1 MTPHAMRGVASRP
14 ERRSTPIRA
23 RRRGACLPTGF
34 EMWWQL
40 SLPANSRI
48 GVAPSG
54 RCVCH
59 AYRRPVVRPHRGCG
73 DSSDRRSGCPIGPG
87 WRCRQ
92 SGRPIGSRLHCRHIV
107 PQIRVALPFRSKGRN
122 CEPYSYEGGSHK
134 FGCHHDRS
142 SLVRDREQRPFYTA
156 RHPKFLFNKGDRMG
170 RRSATRK
177 ATNSNGARLPANLIR
192 NRLQR
197 IRRCRAHKTIAN
209 AVVRPGKPGGAAV

>member
-1 MTPHAMRGVASRP
+1 
-14 ERRSTPIRA
+14 
-23 RRRGACLPTGF
+23 
-34 EMWWQL
+34 MWWQL
-40 SLPANSRI
+40 SLPANRRI

-54 RCVCH
+54 HCVCH
-59 AYRRPVVRPHRGCG
+59 AYRRPVVRSHRGCG

-122 CEPYSYEGGSHK
+122 REPYSYEGGSHK

-156 RHPKFLFNKGDRMG
+156 RHPKFLFNKGERMG
-170 RRSATRK
+170 RRSATRE
-177 ATNSNGARLPANLIR
+177 ATNSDGARLPANLIR
-192 NRLQR
+192 NRSLLTLASAQVQLASA
-197 IRRCRAHKTIAN
+197 ITSTN
-209 AVVRPGKPGGAAV
+209 VELPPGDALFPGGSSADAINRNCLACHSADMVLNQPALSRSD